1 MCTACK
7 NHFFFDHLS
16 QHRTDIEQEF
26 IQLQNDHDQ
35 IRQQINDFKIDPK
48 KTFSHQTNRS
58 TKFNNKHN
66 DVEVNKLIIQSN
78 FFPIS
83 NRNEIILLNKSTIFT
98 KKIHLNVLKQTLGK
112 LEQQLNQPT
121 TNIIIVG

>member
-121 TNIIIVG
+121 TNIIH